1 MQNVFKFL
9 AKWNTNSDSLAKV
22 QSVYLVLA
30 VALVFIAGLI
40 ALVSPAAGQTA
51 AFYALI
57 AALTFVGN
65 GVIWALVKTFAIPY
79 IERHAPKTRKK

>member
-9 AKWNTNSDSLAKV
+9 AKWNTTSDALAKV
-22 QSVYLVLA
+22 QAVYLLLV
-30 VALVFIAGLI
+30 VALIFIAGLI

-51 AFYALI
+51 AFYALV

-65 GVIWALVKTFAIPY
+65 GVIWALVKTFAIPH
-79 IERHAPKTRKK
+79 IEKHAPKARKK